1 MIFLLNSGFY
11 VLLYLSSIKIVKKTV
26 HYLIEKDSFKKDL
39 IILSFSRKDVKE
51 NKISFNRID
60 KKEFRFNGD
69 MYDIK
74 KDLSDKDSLRF
85 LCYLDEHENQ
95 IEKIFTKFSDKKSE
109 KKSDQTHKL
118 NFISFFSLYFQNI
131 DKIYFYNQSFW
142 IILRI
147 HINYTN
153 FYKEILPPPP
163 QTVFC

>member
-11 VLLYLSSIKIVKKTV
+11 VLLYLSSVKIVKKTV
-26 HYLIEKDSFKKDL
+26 HYLIEKDRFKKDL

-85 LCYLDEHENQ
+85 LCYLDEHENL
-95 IEKIFTKFSDKKSE
+95 IEKLFTKYSDKKRE
-109 KKSDQTHKL
+109 KNSDQTHKL
-118 NFISFFSLYFQNI
+118 NLIPFFSLYFQNT
-131 DKIYFYNQSFW
+131 DEFDFYNQSSR

-153 FYKEILPPPP
+153 FYKEILTPPP